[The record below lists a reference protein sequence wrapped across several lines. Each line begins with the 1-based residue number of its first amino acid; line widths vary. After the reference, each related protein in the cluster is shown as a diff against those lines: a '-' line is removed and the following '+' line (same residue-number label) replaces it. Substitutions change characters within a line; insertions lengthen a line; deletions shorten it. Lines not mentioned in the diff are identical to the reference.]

1 MTLLF
6 GLPILVAV
14 VAGIF
19 FPYAALSLMPLGF
32 VFLFILMLLSGF
44 SVDWG
49 KLPTALK
56 HPWELLFGLFL
67 LFFFFPLLQLLL
79 AKYLIR
85 DAQFLVG
92 LVFGS
97 LMPVAFVAPFF
108 TGLVEGDEELAF
120 LLLVVSMLLAPL
132 LAPLLLR
139 LLTASVLP
147 IQIAP
152 LMKSMA
158 LLVTLPLLASFII
171 CRYLPRLR
179 RAILP
184 HLASANMIFLGML
197 IFILFGTAVGRLN
210 LGYESKFAVGK
221 LLLLAFI
228 QDFGVLFLARLFLGK
243 LLAARAA
250 NAIMVSLA
258 MKNVAIAAGVF
269 LFYDPRAS
277 LPPAMVFIAHAFLF
291 SFIPAGRKLLLIRK
305 AAPPPPLEPGPNS

>member
-1 MTLLF
+1 MPLLF

-14 VAGIF
+14 IAGIF

-44 SVDWG
+44 SVDWS
-49 KLPTALK
+49 KLPAALK
-56 HPWELLFGLFL
+56 RPWELLFGLFL
-67 LFFFFPLLQLLL
+67 LFLFFPLLQLLL
-79 AKYLIR
+79 AKLLIR

-97 LMPVAFVAPFF
+97 VMPVAFVAPFF
-108 TGLVEGDEELAF
+108 TGLVDGDEELAF
-120 LLLVVSMLLAPL
+120 LLLVGSMLLAPL

-139 LLTASVLP
+139 QLTASVLP
-147 IQIAP
+147 IQMAP
-152 LMKSMA
+152 LMKNMT
-158 LLVTLPLLASFII
+158 LLVTLPLLVSFII
-171 CRYLPRLR
+171 ARFLPRIK

-184 HLASANMIFLGML
+184 HLAGANMIFLGML
-197 IFILFGTAVGRLN
+197 IFILFGTAIGRLN
-210 LGYESKFAVGK
+210 LGYESKIELWK

-228 QDFGVLFLARLFLGK
+228 QDFGVLLLARLVLGK
-243 LLAARAA
+243 ILPARAA

-277 LPPAMVFIAHAFLF
+277 LPPALVFIAHAFLF
-291 SFIPAGRKLLLIRK
+291 SAIPAWGRRLAIQDV
-305 AAPPPPLEPGPNS
+305 

>member
-44 SVDWG
+44 SVDWA
-49 KLPTALK
+49 KLPAALK
-56 HPWELLFGLFL
+56 HPGELLLGLFL
-67 LFFFFPLLQLLL
+67 LFLFFPLLQLLL

-108 TGLVEGDEELAF
+108 TGLLGGDEELAF
-120 LLLVVSMLLAPL
+120 LLLVFSMLLAPL

-139 LLTASVLP
+139 QFTASVLP

-152 LMKSMA
+152 LVKSMT
-158 LLVTLPLLASFII
+158 LLVTLPLLVSFVV
-171 CRYLPRLR
+171 CRYLPRVKK
-179 RAILP
+179 AILP
-184 HLASANMIFLGML
+184 HLAGANMIFLGML

-210 LGYESKFAVGK
+210 LGYESKAELGK
-221 LLLLAFI
+221 LLFLAFI
-228 QDFGVLFLARLFLGK
+228 QDFGVLLLLRLFLGK
-243 LLAARAA
+243 FLNARAA
-250 NAIMVSLA
+250 SAIMVSLA

-277 LPPAMVFIAHAFLF
+277 LPPALVFIAHAFLF
-291 SFIPAGRKLLLIRK
+291 SFIPAGKKVLSIREH
-305 AAPPPPLEPGPNS
+305 A

>member
-1 MTLLF
+1 MTFLF
-6 GLPILVAV
+6 GVPILVAV

-19 FPYAALSLMPLGF
+19 FPFAALSLMPLGF

-44 SVDWG
+44 SVDWS

-67 LFFFFPLLQLLL
+67 VFLFFPLLQLLL
-79 AKYLIR
+79 AKCLIR

-108 TGLVEGDEELAF
+108 TSLLDGDEELAF
-120 LLLVVSMLLAPL
+120 LLLVFSMLLAPL

-139 LLTASVLP
+139 QLTASVLP
-147 IQIAP
+147 IQVAP
-152 LMKSMA
+152 LMKNMA
-158 LLVTLPLLASFII
+158 LLVTLPLLVSFFI
-171 CRYLPRLR
+171 CRYLPRFK
-179 RAILP
+179 RAILT
-184 HLASANMIFLGML
+184 HLASANSIFLGLL

-210 LGYESKFAVGK
+210 LGYESKFEVGK
-221 LLLLAFI
+221 LLFLAFV
-228 QDFGVLFLARLFLGK
+228 QDFGVLLLARLFLGK
-243 LLAARAA
+243 LLSARAA
-250 NAIMVSLA
+250 TAVMVSLA

-277 LPPAMVFIAHAFLF
+277 LPPALVFIAHAFLF
-291 SFIPAGRKLLLIRK
+291 SFIPAGRKLLTIRP
-305 AAPPPPLEPGPNS
+305 AP